1 MASLRTFSAYE
12 AAIPLSEPAI
22 DPDIIGGN
30 LEVERVMIQKGKPV
44 GIIQVEMEETLGHY
58 AEWLKIPTKTI
69 RRLNRFSHSRTLRLH
84 RKVKIPL
91 DKISKEQFEETRLEY
106 HRQQFHW
113 TDLKAIPIL
122 ANSGIIYIIPCFS
135 SL

>member
-44 GIIQVEMEETLGHY
+44 GIIQVEMEETL
-58 AEWLKIPTKTI
+58 L
-69 RRLNRFSHSRTLRLH
+69 
-84 RKVKIPL
+84 
-91 DKISKEQFEETRLEY
+91 FE
-106 HRQQFHW
+106 
-113 TDLKAIPIL
+113 
-122 ANSGIIYIIPCFS
+122 G
-135 SL
+135 